1 MPRLCTVWLACCF
14 VFSST
19 SIWSAPSQSVLDALT
34 TARNLLAQNK
44 PSAAVALLEAQLQH
58 ANGDAEFKNTLRAA
72 YLAELRSL
80 NDAKAQDAILTKIAL
95 LGGPPANVLPAVA
108 APTLPKTGLVP
119 LAQSPRPIVSPQPVA
134 APDTQGLDLLKQ
146 ATTLFNEAKSADP
159 RKFLDASKLFDLA
172 FNRKVQLRNDQLA
185 AWAYCRL
192 KLAADDLNKAKDAN
206 DAAAV
211 VAEIEDAMT
220 LAKDHEGIRNV
231 GNELL
236 AHARKRAGSAVVA
249 PARVVAPAGNWQLHE
264 TASFRVHYQGAREL
278 AEQVARI
285 AEERRGTIS
294 EKWSG
299 PLGGAW
305 KPKCEVYL
313 YPNGEAFAEATRL
326 QASNTGRAEVQLKA
340 GQILARKLELRADDA
355 TILNDALPR
364 ELTHIVLGDL
374 FYDQAPPKWA
384 EIGMAVLSTSET
396 EQNRHLRTVSRCAN
410 QRELPLIADLLKSQ
424 EVPAKSVTGFY
435 VESVS
440 LVDFLVRAKG
450 EKAFTTFLRDA
461 QRYGAEAAIKRQYG
475 YADVRELETAWLRA
489 NQLAAK

>member
-14 VFSST
+14 VFSSN
-19 SIWSAPSQSVLDALT
+19 SVWSAPPQSVLDAVT
-34 TARNLLAQNK
+34 NARNLLAQNK
-44 PSAAVALLEAQLQH
+44 SSAAVALLEAQLQH
-58 ANGDAEFKNTLRAA
+58 ANGDAEFKSMLRTA

-80 NDAKAQDAILTKIAL
+80 SDAKAQDAILTKIAL
-95 LGGPPANVLPAVA
+95 LGGPPANELPAVA
-108 APTLPKTGLVP
+108 APTLPTPGLVP
-119 LAQSPRPIVSPQPVA
+119 LAQSPKPIVTPQPVA
-134 APDTQGLDLLKQ
+134 AADTQGLDLLKQ
-146 ATTLFNEAKSADP
+146 ATTLFNEAKSVDP
-159 RKFLDASKLFDLA
+159 RKFLDASHLFDLA
-172 FNRKVQLRNDQLA
+172 FNRKVQMRNDQLA

-192 KLAADDLNKAKDAN
+192 KLAADDLNKAKDASG
-206 DAAAV
+206 AAKV
-211 VAEIEDAMT
+211 VVEIEDAMT

-236 AHARKRAGSAVVA
+236 VHARKRAGSAVA
-249 PARVVAPAGNWQLHE
+249 PPRALAPVGNWQLHE

-278 AEQVARI
+278 AEQVARL

-305 KPKCEVYL
+305 KPKCEVFI
-313 YPNGEAFAEATRL
+313 YPTGEAFAQATRL
-326 QASNTGRAEVQLKA
+326 PASSTGRAEVQLKA

-355 TILNDALPR
+355 TLLNDALPR

-410 QRELPLIADLLKSQ
+410 QRELPLIADLLKSR
-424 EVPAKSVTGFY
+424 EVPAQSVTGFY